1 VTLTDVGV
9 SHDISEEQTR
19 QASNVA
25 MASILNLTFLPGFA
39 FLWLLFKIRKLDSQG
54 LARYHLLFSIKLN
67 LLALVCLV
75 AVTGLMIVF
84 GGFNSPWTW
93 VFVITYFT
101 FAHTVFIVL
110 AMWALTRAWAGKRI
124 RGE

>member
-1 VTLTDVGV
+1 MTLTEVGV
-9 SHDISEEQTR
+9 NSGISEEQTR
-19 QASNVA
+19 LASNIA

-39 FLWLLFKIRKLDSQG
+39 FLWLLFKIKKMDNQG
-54 LARYHLLFSIKLN
+54 LAHYHLFFAIKLN

-75 AVTGLMIVF
+75 VVTGLMIVF
-84 GGFNSPWTW
+84 GGFNSAWTW

-110 AMWALTRAWAGKRI
+110 AMWALTRAWSGKRI
-124 RGE
+124 GGK

>member
-1 VTLTDVGV
+1 MTLADVGV
-9 SHDISEEQTR
+9 SSDISQEQTR
-19 QASNVA
+19 LASNIA

-39 FLWLLFKIRKLDSQG
+39 FLWLLFKVKATNHQG
-54 LARYHLLFSIKLN
+54 LARYHLLFAIKLN
-67 LLALVCLV
+67 LLALICLV

-84 GGFNSPWTW
+84 GGFDSPWTW

-110 AMWALTRAWAGKRI
+110 AMWALTRAWSGKRI
-124 RGE
+124 RG

>member
-1 VTLTDVGV
+1 MTLTDVGI
-9 SHDISEEQTR
+9 SNGISEEQTQ
-19 QASNVA
+19 QASNIA

-39 FLWLLFKIRKLDSQG
+39 FLWLLSKIEKTNDQG
-54 LARYHLLFSIKLN
+54 LARYHLFFAIKLN

-75 AVTGLMIVF
+75 VVTGLMIVF

-110 AMWALTRAWAGKRI
+110 AAWALTRAWAGKRI